1 MVLGSDSPLATEEYM
16 DLYPIS
22 VNPVIWI
29 PRLGSHFQIFPLT
42 SVSIWGL
49 LYSYY

>member
-1 MVLGSDSPLATEEYM
+1 MMVLGSDSPLTTEEYM

-22 VNPVIWI
+22 VNPVSWI
-29 PRLGSHFQIFPLT
+29 GSHFQIFPLT